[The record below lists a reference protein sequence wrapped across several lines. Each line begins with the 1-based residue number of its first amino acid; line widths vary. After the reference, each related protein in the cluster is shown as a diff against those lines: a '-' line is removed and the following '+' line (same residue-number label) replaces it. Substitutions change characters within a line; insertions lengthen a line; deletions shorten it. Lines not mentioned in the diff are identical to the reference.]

1 MIKLMGIIGII
12 VVLAIAFFM
21 SKEKKNINWRGIG
34 IALLAQLVL
43 AFIMIKTPVW
53 KAIEVL
59 ARGVTWVISQSTTGI
74 NFVFGGLTDNFVFFI
89 NSLLPIVFISALVGL
104 FFHFGILQKFIKV
117 VGKGIAKVFKIDTL
131 IAVNLVSNMFLGQS
145 ESLYVTKSYLPKAKD
160 SVIFATLVGGMS
172 SISVSVMGLYVSMGA
187 SMEWIIASLPII
199 VFSSLILLQI
209 ISPTSY
215 VEGELEVENDKGVN
229 FIDTMMAYA
238 SNGFQGVL
246 GISVALMVFLS
257 MVALINNFIGIF
269 NSSIT
274 LEGLVGYIFYPF
286 ALLMGIPLEE
296 VPKVAQLLGT
306 KLVTNEAVAFAL
318 PQFNELTV
326 RTKALMTTVLCSFAG
341 FGSVGI
347 LIGTYS
353 AVAPNKVKLVA
364 KVGMKALLVSTLGS
378 ILTGAVIGLMI

>member
-172 SISVSVMGLYVSMGA
+172 SISVSIMGLYVSMGA
-187 SMEWIIASLPII
+187 RS
-199 VFSSLILLQI
+199 
-209 ISPTSY
+209 
-215 VEGELEVENDKGVN
+215 
-229 FIDTMMAYA
+229 
-238 SNGFQGVL
+238 
-246 GISVALMVFLS
+246 
-257 MVALINNFIGIF
+257 
-269 NSSIT
+269 
-274 LEGLVGYIFYPF
+274 
-286 ALLMGIPLEE
+286 
-296 VPKVAQLLGT
+296 
-306 KLVTNEAVAFAL
+306 
-318 PQFNELTV
+318 
-326 RTKALMTTVLCSFAG
+326 
-341 FGSVGI
+341 
-347 LIGTYS
+347 
-353 AVAPNKVKLVA
+353 
-364 KVGMKALLVSTLGS
+364 
-378 ILTGAVIGLMI
+378 

>member
-1 MIKLMGIIGII
+1 
-12 VVLAIAFFM
+12 
-21 SKEKKNINWRGIG
+21 
-34 IALLAQLVL
+34 
-43 AFIMIKTPVW
+43 
-53 KAIEVL
+53 
-59 ARGVTWVISQSTTGI
+59 
-74 NFVFGGLTDNFVFFI
+74 
-89 NSLLPIVFISALVGL
+89 
-104 FFHFGILQKFIKV
+104 
-117 VGKGIAKVFKIDTL
+117 
-131 IAVNLVSNMFLGQS
+131 
-145 ESLYVTKSYLPKAKD
+145 
-160 SVIFATLVGGMS
+160 
-172 SISVSVMGLYVSMGA
+172 
-187 SMEWIIASLPII
+187 
-199 VFSSLILLQI
+199 
-209 ISPTSY
+209 
-215 VEGELEVENDKGVN
+215 
-229 FIDTMMAYA
+229 MAYA

-274 LEGLVGYIFYPF
+274 LEGLVGYIFYP
-286 ALLMGIPLEE
+286 
-296 VPKVAQLLGT
+296 
-306 KLVTNEAVAFAL
+306 FAL